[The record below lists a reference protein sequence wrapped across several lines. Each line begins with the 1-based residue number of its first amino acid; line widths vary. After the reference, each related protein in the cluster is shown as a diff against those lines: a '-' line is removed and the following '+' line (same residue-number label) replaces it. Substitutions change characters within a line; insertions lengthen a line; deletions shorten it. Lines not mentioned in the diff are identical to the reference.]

1 MKRRVLLGA
10 VFVVTFAVV
19 LAGAVLVRSPDL
31 RRRIGERWRY
41 GTESA
46 GGLLLTLDVAPTG
59 SLSVSYTN
67 VSAEP
72 RSLFMPI
79 ASRTGPEIEVHAT
92 DEHGVALEQFGPV
105 ESGAGTSVEIP
116 PGGRFTQSFP
126 ISDYVTLGPGKTR
139 IWVERAKLHPAEPR
153 LVSNT
158 VVLETR

>member
-1 MKRRVLLGA
+1 ARHDGQPDRARLGRARLAHRAGRPGGARLRRPQEEGVKRRVLLGA

-31 RRRIGERWRY
+31 RRRISERWRY

-72 RSLFMPI
+72 RSLFMPM
-79 ASRTGPEIEVHAT
+79 ASRTGP
-92 DEHGVALEQFGPV
+92 
-105 ESGAGTSVEIP
+105 
-116 PGGRFTQSFP
+116 
-126 ISDYVTLGPGKTR
+126 
-139 IWVERAKLHPAEPR
+139 
-153 LVSNT
+153 
-158 VVLETR
+158 